1 MGLGFA
7 PDLKQPWISH
17 EKIIKDMLPVK
28 NPPED
33 PGRLDRRGTDLDLLI
48 SRVVVSLEQHL
59 DLEAGLRRDALLEP
73 PIKLMASAIR
83 NFTLNLMNAASARQ

>member
-7 PDLKQPWISH
+7 PDLKQPWISQ
-17 EKIIKDMLPVK
+17 EKIMKDMLPVK
-28 NPPED
+28 NPPESS
-33 PGRLDRRGTDLDLLI
+33 GRLERRGTDLDLLI
-48 SRVVVSLEQHL
+48 SRVFVSLEQHL
-59 DLEAGLRRDALLEP
+59 DLEAGLRRDAPLEP